1 MSEKKEGRAENVRG
15 WRWRDLRGGGAG
27 RGGVGGQGGDG
38 GGQTKHTIRAEEIN
52 KKSHFHKK
60 C

>member
-15 WRWRDLRGGGAG
+15 WRWRDLREGAG

-38 GGQTKHTIRAEEIN
+38 GGQTNIQ
-52 KKSHFHKK
+52 
-60 C
+60 